1 MAAYAATEREVIDNC
16 CFTCVGCM
24 HRCMRGCLVA
34 CWESCKLCCE
44 DVSSIDSDTEELSQ
58 YVESEEA
65 ENVLETADVDNGP
78 DVDEPRNSPPLL
90 EAAELTT
97 QSQAVQ
103 VLSEPIPVHVIPAT
117 PVHLASDS

>member
-1 MAAYAATEREVIDNC
+1 MAAYAATEREVTDNC
-16 CFTCVGCM
+16 RFTCVGFI
-24 HRCMRGCLVA
+24 RGCLVA

-58 YVESEEA
+58 YVESEA
-65 ENVLETADVDNGP
+65 ENLMETADVHYGP
-78 DVDEPRNSPPLL
+78 DSDERRNSPPLL

-97 QSQAVQ
+97 QSQSVQ